1 MEGGN
6 TMSLDWG
13 GIIGLLV
20 IAGVFGG
27 GLWGNNGNYAN
38 NIENRFIERD
48 IFNTNSNVLTSAC
61 STQKEVLENKYN
73 LGSQIQENRFTNAI
87 QTTELQGLINANQ
100 LSANAMM
107 QNCCCELKT
116 AIHSE
121 GEATRALIQNNT
133 IQELRDK
140 VADKDRE
147 LLATGLSYGNTITA
161 NNVGD
166 RILGNL
172 GRYVP
177 YAGYNPYYTGTTLQ

>member
-1 MEGGN
+1 MNG
-6 TMSLDWG
+6 TAFDWS

-20 IAGVFGG
+20 IAGIFGG
-27 GLWGNNGNYAN
+27 GMWGNNGY
-38 NIENRFIERD
+38 NIENRFTERD
-48 IFNTNSNVLTSAC
+48 IWNTNSNVLTSAC
-61 STQKEVLENKYN
+61 CTQKEVLENKYA
-73 LGSQIQENRFTNAI
+73 LGSQIQENRFNNAI

-100 LSANAMM
+100 ISANAMM

-121 GEATRALIQNNT
+121 GEATRALIQQNT

-147 LLATGLSYGNTITA
+147 LLATGLSYGNTITS
-161 NNVGD
+161 NNQEE
-166 RILGNL
+166 RILAKL

-177 YAGYNPYYTGTTLQ
+177 YAGYNPYYGTQIQ

>member
-1 MEGGN
+1 MNGQA
-6 TMSLDWG
+6 LDWT

-27 GLWGNNGNYAN
+27 GFYGNNRNGVTEEYVAN
-38 NIENRFIERD
+38 QFNARD
-48 IFNTNSNVLTSAC
+48 IWSTNSNVLTSAC
-61 STQKEVLENKYN
+61 STQKEVLEN
-73 LGSQIQENRFTNAI
+73 RFSNAV
-87 QTTELQGLINANQ
+87 QTTELQGLINSNQ

-116 AIHSE
+116 AIHAE
-121 GEATRALIQNNT
+121 GEATRALIQANT

-140 VADKDRE
+140 IADKDRE

-161 NNVGD
+161 NNTRD
-166 RILGNL
+166 EILGKL

-177 YAGYNPYYTGTTLQ
+177 YVGYNPLYGTTIQ

>member
-1 MEGGN
+1 MNGQA
-6 TMSLDWG
+6 LDWT

-27 GLWGNNGNYAN
+27 GMWGNNGY

-61 STQKEVLENKYN
+61 STQKEVLENKYA
-73 LGSQIQENRFTNAI
+73 LGSQIQENRFNNAI
-87 QTTELQGLINANQ
+87 QTTELTGVINANQ
-100 LSANAMM
+100 ISANAMM

-116 AIHSE
+116 AIHAE
-121 GEATRALIQNNT
+121 GEATRALIQANT

-147 LLATGLSYGNTITA
+147 SLATGLSYGNTITA
-161 NNVGD
+161 NNTEE
-166 RILGNL
+166 RILAKL

-177 YAGYNPYYTGTTLQ
+177 YAGYNPYYNGTTYGTTIA